1 MALKFQYNKIALQ
14 QLTKGLKIRV
24 AALPTL
30 RAKEAALRMEVRR
43 LQEVTAVAREHL
55 TIAEAKAAVPGSLW
69 LEFEPDLVAV
79 ARIEHSHGKL
89 AGVAFREFNRIEF
102 KPLPVSLLEQP
113 NWSLAGIL
121 LLREVV
127 ERRIRV
133 RMLEKQTELMERE
146 RKRTTQKLNLFE
158 KVQIPEHE
166 DAIRRIKRYL
176 EDEQN
181 LAMAAMKMLKKKKEA
196 LAS

>member
-14 QLTKGLKIRV
+14 QLTKGLKIRQ

-30 RAKEAALRMEVRR
+30 RAKEAALRQEVRR
-43 LQEVTAVAREHL
+43 LQDLTDAARHQL
-55 TIAEAKAAVPGSLW
+55 AASRQRAEAVGEW
-69 LEFEPDLVAV
+69 WEEFDADLVRV
-79 ARIEHSHGKL
+79 EHIETASGKL
-89 AGVAFREFNRIEF
+89 AGVPFREFKALRF
-102 KPLPVSLLEQP
+102 HPLPSTLLHHPHWTAQ
-113 NWSLAGIL
+113 GIE
-121 LLREVV
+121 LLRHFIED
-127 ERRIRV
+127 RIRLK
-133 RMLEKQTELMERE
+133 MLEEQTAVFERE

-181 LAMAAMKMLKKKKEA
+181 LAMAAMKMLKKKKENQG
-196 LAS
+196 S

>member
-14 QLTKGLKIRV
+14 QLTKGLKIRQ

-30 RAKEAALRMEVRR
+30 RAKEAALRQEVRR
-43 LQEVTAVAREHL
+43 LQDLTETARVNL
-55 TIAEAKAAVPGSLW
+55 AASRQRAAAAGELW
-69 LEFEPDLVAV
+69 EEFEPGLVQV
-79 ARIEHSHGKL
+79 EHIEIHTGKL
-89 AGVAFREFNRIEF
+89 AGVPFQEF
-102 KPLPVSLLEQP
+102 KALRFRPLTETLLHQP
-113 NWSLAGIL
+113 LWTAQGID
-121 LLREVV
+121 LLRCLIEDMV
-127 ERRIRV
+127 RV
-133 RMLEKQTELMERE
+133 NMLEKQTAGFEHE

-181 LAMAAMKMLKKKKEA
+181 LAMAAMKMLKKKKE
-196 LAS
+196 SQGS